1 MINNN
6 SILYLQM
13 MVFVLVSA
21 CNANVMQTNVIL
33 LHVDLATRRAGTRE
47 VHNKLEKNRRAHLRE
62 CFEFLRKQLPAIDDK
77 KLSNLGILKS
87 ALRYIQVSSYVLS
100 FH

>member
-1 MINNN
+1 MLISN
-6 SILYLQM
+6 
-13 MVFVLVSA
+13 
-21 CNANVMQTNVIL
+21 T
-33 LHVDLATRRAGTRE
+33 HRAGTRE

-87 ALRYIQVSSYVLS
+87 ALRHIQVTKTNTKKNAGVHLPTALKNSC
-100 FH
+100 

>member
-1 MINNN
+1 MQY
-6 SILYLQM
+6 LYLA
-13 MVFVLVSA
+13 LY
-21 CNANVMQTNVIL
+21 N
-33 LHVDLATRRAGTRE
+33 DRAGTRE

-87 ALRYIQVSSYVLS
+87 ALRFIQVQLLKLLNYVL
-100 FH
+100 FVFG